1 MMKWRILV
9 FVMLGIPMSAWAQEP
24 LSRAADVYG
33 TGVVEKIESTNES
46 DPLFAS
52 TQVQVITVNLDGT
65 ILQAEYADNQDTTA
79 DDLHLGEKVVVLQTE
94 AFVGETRY
102 IVIDKYRLP
111 SVAWLLALFFLSAI
125 VFAGRKGIT
134 SVLGLAASLAVL
146 LSYTVPS
153 IIAGHSPFF
162 VATISAFVIAF
173 LSITIAHGVSRQT
186 AVALLSTLV
195 SLVLSLGLAHLFVLG
210 AKLFGLGTEDAYTLS
225 LAGLGSIDLRGLLLA
240 GIVIGVL
247 GVLDDVTTTQTA
259 TIQQIARVGR
269 QSFTQLYK
277 AGMSVGREHIVS
289 LVNTL
294 ALAYVGASLPLLL
307 LFSFNEGQTPYWVL
321 LNGQMIIEEIIRTLV
336 GSTALMLAVPIST
349 LFAAWFYARYPR
361 WAQEGSTDPSH

>member
-1 MMKWRILV
+1 MMKWLFLV
-9 FVMLGIPMSAWAQEP
+9 IVTVAMPLSTFAQEP
-24 LSRAADVYG
+24 IERTPDQFSI
-33 TGVVEKIESTNES
+33 GVVEHIVSTNEA

-52 TQVQVITVNLDGT
+52 TQRQVITINRDGE
-65 ILQAEYADNQDTTA
+65 IIQAEYADNQETAA

-111 SVAWLLALFFLSAI
+111 AVTWLLALFFLSAVI
-125 VFAGRKGIT
+125 FAGRKGIT

-162 VATISAFVIAF
+162 VATVSAFVIAF
-173 LSITIAHGVSRQT
+173 LSITIAHGFTRQT
-186 AVALLSTLV
+186 GIALVSTLV

-225 LAGLGSIDLRGLLLA
+225 LAGLGGIDLRGLLLA

-259 TIQQIARVGR
+259 TIQQIARVSR
-269 QSFTQLYK
+269 QSFSQLFK

-307 LFSFNEGQTPYWVL
+307 LFSFNESQTPYWVL
-321 LNGQMIIEEIIRTLV
+321 LNGQMIMEEVIRTLV
-336 GSTALMLAVPIST
+336 GSTALILAVPIST
-349 LFAAWFYARYPR
+349 IFAAWFYSRYPS
-361 WAQEGSTDPSH
+361 WVHEGIVEQHH